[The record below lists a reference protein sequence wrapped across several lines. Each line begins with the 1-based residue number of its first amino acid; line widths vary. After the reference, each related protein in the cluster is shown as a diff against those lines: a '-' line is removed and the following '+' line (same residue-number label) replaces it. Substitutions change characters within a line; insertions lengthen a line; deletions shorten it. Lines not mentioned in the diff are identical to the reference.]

1 MTALDRNSD
10 SREQLRK
17 QSALARAWTAYPL
30 HPPLT
35 DLTIGAYTT
44 ASLLAVTGAAGVS
57 EPDLAKGWWLA
68 LLVGLL
74 ASIPTGGSGL
84 AEFLILNRNHPA
96 RAAAIRHLLLVLP
109 TYPLFL
115 AAILLG
121 HSDYVHGTIS
131 AAPLALTLTGM
142 TILSAA
148 GLAGGRLVFGHGIR
162 VKRTAP
168 GSDDAAS
175 AAREVEELL
184 QDAGYKLMRNRG
196 PRPGPSRGLHPRRQP
211 GSRSSPTSMEEAMN
225 SVSSTAAIPGYLAGT
240 WTADPVH
247 SEIAF
252 AVRQLMVGKVRGRFT
267 SHDVTI
273 DTSEDPLDSSVAA
286 TIDLASI
293 DTGNKRRDN
302 HLRSAAIVAAEKYP
316 MMSYRSIGIQ
326 QTDDGWIIDGE
337 LTLHGVTR
345 QVPLAVELNRFAPD
359 PYGGQ
364 RARFSA
370 RAQINRSDFGIHIP
384 MQAAGVMISDKVSI
398 SLEIEA
404 VRQK

>member
-1 MTALDRNSD
+1 
-10 SREQLRK
+10 
-17 QSALARAWTAYPL
+17 
-30 HPPLT
+30 
-35 DLTIGAYTT
+35 
-44 ASLLAVTGAAGVS
+44 
-57 EPDLAKGWWLA
+57 
-68 LLVGLL
+68 
-74 ASIPTGGSGL
+74 
-84 AEFLILNRNHPA
+84 
-96 RAAAIRHLLLVLP
+96 
-109 TYPLFL
+109 
-115 AAILLG
+115 
-121 HSDYVHGTIS
+121 
-131 AAPLALTLTGM
+131 
-142 TILSAA
+142 
-148 GLAGGRLVFGHGIR
+148 
-162 VKRTAP
+162 
-168 GSDDAAS
+168 
-175 AAREVEELL
+175 
-184 QDAGYKLMRNRG
+184 
-196 PRPGPSRGLHPRRQP
+196 
-211 GSRSSPTSMEEAMN
+211 MN